1 MTNLRL
7 AFAAGI
13 LAALSVGATL
23 FIHIPF
29 VESEVARVVL
39 NGLFVG
45 GTVYIGLKILERTM
59 HTQ

>member
-13 LAALSVGATL
+13 LAALGAAATL
-23 FIHIPF
+23 FIHIPV
-29 VESEVARVVL
+29 VESEVVRVVL

-45 GTVYIGLKILERTM
+45 GTVYIGLKILERT
-59 HTQ
+59 TNPQ

>member
-13 LAALSVGATL
+13 LAALSAAITL
-23 FIHIPF
+23 LIHIPF
-29 VESEVARVVL
+29 VESDGARAVL

-45 GTVYIGLKILERTM
+45 GTVYIGLKILERIVEP
-59 HTQ
+59 Q